1 MLLKERIPVIRSVII
16 LILTF
21 CSAGLGEAIANEA
34 RAVRTSAL
42 KDLIT
47 SVEGTPKEP
56 ARIFRTREEY
66 LRFVGAPPSTHFAVE
81 VTKRGI
87 TQDAANAFLGKW
99 RNLFVNESQ
108 AVEFRKIYLTLRTL
122 YVIIHKSL

>member
-1 MLLKERIPVIRSVII
+1 MLQKEWISSFRMVII
-16 LILTF
+16 LIAAF
-21 CSAGLGEAIANEA
+21 YSAGLSNATVNEA
-34 RAVRTSAL
+34 RTARTSAL
-42 KDLIT
+42 QDLIT
-47 SVEGTPKEP
+47 SVEGEPKEP
-56 ARIFRTREEY
+56 IRIFKTKDGY
-66 LRFVGAPPSTHFAVE
+66 LRFIGAAPSTHFAVE